1 MKGVPGLVC
10 IKSILTIMRCVLK
23 LEWTVHM
30 NSAEIE
36 SSERILRDMS
46 KSAVLD
52 QNHVNGVART
62 AQLML

>member
-1 MKGVPGLVC
+1 
-10 IKSILTIMRCVLK
+10 
-23 LEWTVHM
+23 M

-62 AQLML
+62 AQLILILYSSSLCIVEPLSKCYIYVLYY

>member
-1 MKGVPGLVC
+1 
-10 IKSILTIMRCVLK
+10 
-23 LEWTVHM
+23 M

-62 AQLML
+62 AQLMLERYNNSNIVCIFFVEDLLQPK